1 MPGTITQFVDFTSN
15 TAGDTGE
22 NRDDSILPYADG
34 EAATAAVLG
43 RPLEGLRQ
51 RTEATR
57 NVLVDTLFLRDAD
70 RSLLITGPGKV
81 TWPGS
86 TTVAATGIPIITDT
100 VWILPML
107 TPGYAQTA
115 PVPPV
120 ASAYGTVYLKRA
132 SDSTNAL
139 VLTSTRRSYAAG
151 DQINVTVIPGA
162 ATSVKL
168 DSEDGFQRTITVVA
182 APTTTLTEVIAEINT
197 YGACVPV
204 APDSGTTIVTAAL
217 TGGAVGSDLLL
228 DTQAKQY
235 VSGNYD
241 GEGHTITPANLASF
255 FASNPSSALAEGDTL
270 CVAYAMVTDT
280 ATTGGRRQALPE
292 NSNTTIPAGSFFNSR
307 ISPSKLVNALPIC
320 KVVNGALVFA
330 TGVEIPAGAVA
341 APLSSPVAANIT
353 YAGGGAWADGTTNPA
368 TTVEAQLD
376 KIVTDLAGAA
386 GSAKIQGVVV
396 GTDLAV
402 GTVKA
407 QIDNLATNWWK
418 LGRDNT
424 DNGVNT
430 FTDANYFTGAG
441 AVYLQGSVGISGPT
455 SVTSTMNL
463 TNTYAAN
470 IGDDATCFDLGGL
483 FSTKGAHY
491 YDDFFNLQLST
502 VVTDAFWTDVTAGGG
517 TVTLSNSGL
526 VNVPHAARLAS
537 TVNAGSAYLH
547 SPQVSQSWNN
557 KVLYR
562 AYAAFQAGATSGYA
576 LCVGAYDNSAPTAA
590 WVARFELSSAH
601 GAALQVILTNTAYAE
616 TVVSTGFTP
625 TAYQPYWLTLAY
637 HTATSVFWAI
647 GNDLRTVS
655 ASGIATL
662 SAGTFRAGPVWLQHE
677 CTQGA
682 TDHSALLYVDA
693 VEVHALR

>member
-330 TGVEIPAGAVA
+330 TGVEIPAASTA
-341 APLSSPVAANIT
+341 APLYGALAANIT
-353 YAGGGAWADGTTNPA
+353 YAGGAAWADGTTNPA
-368 TTVEAQLD
+368 TTIESQLD
-376 KIVTDLAGAA
+376 KIVTDLAGAT
-386 GSAKIQGVVV
+386 GSAKVYGAATGDLVA
-396 GTDLAV
+396 GTLASQV
-402 GTVKA
+402 A
-407 QIDNLATNWWK
+407 ALEADWWK
-418 LGRDNT
+418 NDRGNT
-424 DNGVNT
+424 DSGVNT
-430 FTDANYFTGAG
+430 FSGANTFSTGVVLSAGVTGDLTATGDISAGTGFDVIVTGAG
-441 AVYLQGSVGISGPT
+441 DYKFGNRHRHFSVPNYFSTASWHGTGGYVASAGSGAVAWCIPVQPGWVITSLDLDVYGQSSGAVGINF
-455 SVTSTMNL
+455 VRE
-463 TNTYAAN
+463 
-470 IGDDATCFDLGGL
+470 DA
-483 FSTKGAHY
+483 
-491 YDDFFNLQLST
+491 
-502 VVTDAFWTDVTAGGG
+502 
-517 TVTLSNSGL
+517 
-526 VNVPHAARLAS
+526 
-537 TVNAGSAYLH
+537 
-547 SPQVSQSWNN
+547 
-557 KVLYR
+557 
-562 AYAAFQAGATSGYA
+562 AGAVT
-576 LCVGAYDNSAPTAA
+576 VQTDTHTPTNSAWTTRTFNISDTSITFGGAECISIYVTMAA
-590 WVARFELSSAH
+590 T
-601 GAALQVILTNTAYAE
+601 GILCRRLIISENN
-616 TVVSTGFTP
+616 P
-625 TAYQPYWLTLAY
+625 
-637 HTATSVFWAI
+637 HI
-647 GNDLRTVS
+647 
-655 ASGIATL
+655 
-662 SAGTFRAGPVWLQHE
+662 
-677 CTQGA
+677 
-682 TDHSALLYVDA
+682 
-693 VEVHALR
+693 

>member
-330 TGVEIPAGAVA
+330 TGVELPAASTA
-341 APLSSPVAANIT
+341 APLYGALAANIT
-353 YAGGGAWADGTTNPA
+353 YAGGAAWADGTTNPA
-368 TTVEAQLD
+368 TTIESQLD
-376 KIVTDLAGAA
+376 KIVTDLAGAT
-386 GSAKIQGVVV
+386 GSAKVYGAATSDLVA
-396 GTDLAV
+396 GT
-402 GTVKA
+402 
-407 QIDNLATNWWK
+407 
-418 LGRDNT
+418 
-424 DNGVNT
+424 
-430 FTDANYFTGAG
+430 
-441 AVYLQGSVGISGPT
+441 
-455 SVTSTMNL
+455 
-463 TNTYAAN
+463 
-470 IGDDATCFDLGGL
+470 
-483 FSTKGAHY
+483 
-491 YDDFFNLQLST
+491 
-502 VVTDAFWTDVTAGGG
+502 
-517 TVTLSNSGL
+517 
-526 VNVPHAARLAS
+526 LAS
-537 TVNAGSAYLH
+537 
-547 SPQVSQSWNN
+547 QV
-557 KVLYR
+557 
-562 AYAAFQAGATSGYA
+562 
-576 LCVGAYDNSAPTAA
+576 
-590 WVARFELSSAH
+590 
-601 GAALQVILTNTAYAE
+601 AALEAD
-616 TVVSTGFTP
+616 
-625 TAYQPYWLTLAY
+625 W
-637 HTATSVFWAI
+637 
-647 GNDLRTVS
+647 
-655 ASGIATL
+655 
-662 SAGTFRAGPVWLQHE
+662 
-677 CTQGA
+677 
-682 TDHSALLYVDA
+682 
-693 VEVHALR
+693 